1 MHQQRA
7 DSIKPLTNLD
17 LAIQWIGCRP
27 NPSTGTGYNQ
37 RGQSVKI

>member
-17 LAIQWIGCRP
+17 LAIQWIGCR
-27 NPSTGTGYNQ
+27 SFSVTGAEYSR